1 MAGKITT
8 ILAKKEAEAYCS
20 HGLHK
25 EALDIYKNL
34 IATSP
39 NMDPDFKTAIENQIG
54 MIAAKVQGGFGT
66 EIQRLSAADIARAKR
81 GWGKKATEGDL
92 LVCARAFYEIGH
104 YRDALLELSAMLC
117 RGCAVRKVAGLMAG
131 CLARL
136 LGPDQLIK
144 GVEQLGNKIYAHPHK
159 RIEFEIALAHEMT
172 ILKKVS
178 HAHVLYRHL
187 QKTTGLNASETQR
200 LGTIA
205 KEIQR
210 LQSHARSRDNQNR
223 NAPTLG
229 TNEKTDGT
237 DAEIK
242 NSRRSES
249 RKKSFFNRWPF
260 LGMRFS
266 KKLKPTS
273 DSAQKHSK
281 ASGSRGPG
289 FGSTPGRG

>member
-8 ILAKKEAEAYCS
+8 ILAKKEAETYCS

-25 EALDIYKNL
+25 EALDIFKNL

-54 MIAAKVQGGFGT
+54 MIAAKVQAGPGT
-66 EIQRLSAADIARAKR
+66 EIQRLSAADIARAKQ

-92 LVCARAFYEIGH
+92 LVCAQAFYAIGH
-104 YRDALLELSAMLC
+104 YRNALLELSAMLG
-117 RGCAVRKVAGLMAG
+117 RGCAVHKVAGLMAG

-136 LGPDQLIK
+136 LRPDQLIK
-144 GVEQLGNKIYAHPHK
+144 GVERLGNKIYAHPQK
-159 RIEFEIALAHEMT
+159 RIEFELALTQEMT
-172 ILKKVS
+172 VLKKVS

-187 QKTTGLNASETQR
+187 QKTTGLRASETQR
-200 LGTIA
+200 LETIA
-205 KEIQR
+205 KEIR
-210 LQSHARSRDNQNR
+210 HLQSNAHNRDNQNR
-223 NAPTLG
+223 KAPTPG
-229 TNEKTDGT
+229 TNENADGT
-237 DAEIK
+237 KAEIK
-242 NSRRSES
+242 NGSKSEP

-273 DSAQKHSK
+273 ESAQKHGKTSR
-281 ASGSRGPG
+281 SRGPG
-289 FGSTPGRG
+289 LGSPPGRG

>member
-8 ILAKKEAEAYCS
+8 ILAKKEAETYCS

-54 MIAAKVQGGFGT
+54 MIAAKVQAGPGT
-66 EIQRLSAADIARAKR
+66 EIQRLSAADIARAKQ

-117 RGCAVRKVAGLMAG
+117 SGCPLHKVAGLMAG

-144 GVEQLGNKIYAHPHK
+144 GVEQLGHKIYAHPHK
-159 RIEFEIALAHEMT
+159 RIAFEIALTRGMT
-172 ILKKVS
+172 VLKKVP
-178 HAHVLYRHL
+178 HARVLHRHL
-187 QKTTGLNASETQR
+187 QNTAGLSASETQR

-205 KEIQR
+205 DEIRR
-210 LQSHARSRDNQNR
+210 LQSNAHNRDHQN
-223 NAPTLG
+223 
-229 TNEKTDGT
+229 
-237 DAEIK
+237 
-242 NSRRSES
+242 
-249 RKKSFFNRWPF
+249 KK
-260 LGMRFS
+260 
-266 KKLKPTS
+266 
-273 DSAQKHSK
+273 A
-281 ASGSRGPG
+281 
-289 FGSTPGRG
+289 